1 MRDRLTRATARTRG
15 AALPGLVLLV
25 ALWIITW
32 IRWGEASEYTGEQ
45 IEGLWQS
52 LGGAAL
58 REDPVGSL
66 VALHI
71 QPPGL
76 NALYAIDAA
85 ITPERHLFLLGLY
98 LALAAVTVV
107 LLVDTLIRSRVPG
120 TWAALAGIV
129 YVLLPST
136 VIYAL
141 WPYVVTPLAALAM
154 AAVWGVALMRR
165 RPVAGAGV
173 SAVAVLGLV
182 VMRPS
187 YVWPVLLVWCVA
199 LTVLLVRRA
208 PIRASRRALAAG
220 LVAVWVPLLVG
231 GAVQAHYWASFRLPA
246 MSSWSGENLA
256 KALWTSGVL
265 VVTPEAERRANADPC
280 LGAMLRAYQEDRL
293 NRWDPAAFRGLP
305 ECSAID
311 PLPPRGT
318 AAWDEPVKAG
328 SGQPNFNHSERL
340 VASRQWTALMTI
352 IVTEHPQQLLE
363 MALTTTYGPTG
374 SGLGLYLSPSE
385 DYPFVTPIRDALP
398 TAVPLGV
405 LSLVFAAGMWVLIGI
420 GWVHAI
426 TVRSSP
432 LRRSAPF
439 VMGSALLTYHL
450 LTNILLEYSENMRY
464 RAEVEPLLLAVG
476 LLALHAV
483 WTGRPA
489 STSAEGGSQDPA

>member
-1 MRDRLTRATARTRG
+1 MRDRLVRATARTRG
-15 AALPGLVLLV
+15 AALPGVVLLV
-25 ALWIITW
+25 GLWIITW
-32 IRWGEASEYTGEQ
+32 VRWGEATAYTGEQ

-66 VALHI
+66 LSLHI

-76 NALYAIDAA
+76 NALYAVDALV
-85 ITPERHLFLLGLY
+85 TPERHLLLLGLY
-98 LALAAVTVV
+98 LVIAGATVV
-107 LLVDTLIRSRVPG
+107 LLVDTLIRSRIPG
-120 TWAALAGIV
+120 TWAALAGVV

-136 VIYAL
+136 VIYSL

-154 AAVWGVALMRR
+154 AAIWGVALMRTH
-165 RPVAGAGV
+165 PIAGAGA

-187 YVWPVLLVWCVA
+187 YVWPVLLAWCIA
-199 LTVLLVRRA
+199 LTVILVRRT
-208 PIRASRRALAAG
+208 SRRALAAG
-220 LVAVWVPLLVG
+220 LIAIWVPLLIG
-231 GAVQAHYWASFRLPA
+231 GAVQAHYWTSFRLPA

-256 KALWTSGVL
+256 KALWTSGAL
-265 VVTPEAERRANADPC
+265 VVTPEAQRTAETDPC

-305 ECSAID
+305 ECAGLD
-311 PLPPRGT
+311 PLPDRGT
-318 AAWDEPVKAG
+318 AAWDEPTKAG

-352 IVTEHPQQLLE
+352 VVREHPQQLLQ
-363 MALTTTYGPTG
+363 MALTTRYGPTG

-405 LSLVFAAGMWVLIGI
+405 LSLVFAAGMWVLIVI
-420 GWVHAI
+420 GWIHAVV
-426 TVRSSP
+426 VRSSP
-432 LRRSAPF
+432 LRRSLPF
-439 VMGSALLTYHL
+439 LMGSALLTYHL
-450 LTNILLEYSENMRY
+450 LTNVLLEYSENMRY

-476 LLALHAV
+476 VLALRAV
-483 WTGRPA
+483 WVGRPA
-489 STSAEGGSQDPA
+489 ADGAKAVAQDAS